1 MNVSLKNL
9 FVPSDKCTWGGC
21 VRERGGGEAFYHFY
35 ATCLLRAFIAE
46 SFLIIILCVFCC
58 IIYYK

>member
-9 FVPSDKCTWGGC
+9 FVQVYVEGVCE
-21 VRERGGGEAFYHFY
+21 RERGGEAFYHFY